1 MMIGE
6 NKVNY
11 ITIRKVRPIMKE
23 YKFIHDTFP
32 RELTKKVNKYIKKG
46 YLLEDWKLS
55 DNAIVV
61 LLSKENQD

>member
-1 MMIGE
+1 
-6 NKVNY
+6 
-11 ITIRKVRPIMKE
+11 MKE

-46 YLLEDWKLS
+46 YLIEDWKLS

-61 LLSKENQD
+61 LLSKEIEINE